1 MWGLIKNELLKLSRK
16 SKLYIVIGFLS
27 LATVIQGYAQ
37 YIDITA
43 KAPEKVIAESER
55 LIESMEN
62 MVVVQHGE
70 GGEEDS
76 GGITNWIEDTIEDAK
91 KDIEHAQRKLDNM
104 ERDWRVNVAEEIDY
118 LKKQMEEA
126 RADGD
131 IVKQEDKSTRIKIL
145 NYHLDHDMKPDD
157 EYVMNNTVIINI
169 ITYIG
174 SIFLAI
180 VVMMLTVDTI
190 AFENSPATIKLLLTK
205 PVSRGKI
212 YISKF
217 LASLVASI
225 GIVIVIE
232 GLAYLIIG
240 LIFGFGNMGAPT
252 AIGPKYMPDPIQIAR
267 YGMGVKPVL
276 DSTIL
281 VPLWQKLAIVLALQA
296 IFIVTVVS
304 IGIFI
309 SAIMKN
315 GISAIIFGLLSTAIL
330 TVITVQ
336 ISDLGSIKIISIIMP
351 YLFSTYSA
359 GNLILAGY
367 LSSSLSSTLISVP
380 FAVLVMTSWAG
391 LFFISGYRLFS
402 KRDILA

>member
-1 MWGLIKNELLKLSRK
+1 
-16 SKLYIVIGFLS
+16 
-27 LATVIQGYAQ
+27 
-37 YIDITA
+37 
-43 KAPEKVIAESER
+43 
-55 LIESMEN
+55 
-62 MVVVQHGE
+62 
-70 GGEEDS
+70 
-76 GGITNWIEDTIEDAK
+76 
-91 KDIEHAQRKLDNM
+91 
-104 ERDWRVNVAEEIDY
+104 
-118 LKKQMEEA
+118 
-126 RADGD
+126 
-131 IVKQEDKSTRIKIL
+131 
-145 NYHLDHDMKPDD
+145 
-157 EYVMNNTVIINI
+157 
-169 ITYIG
+169 
-174 SIFLAI
+174 
-180 VVMMLTVDTI
+180 MMLTVDTI